1 MIRQIL
7 KEYNVKGGR
16 LDQHF
21 LVDAAALN
29 EIVAAASLDLSDT
42 VLEIGGGIGNLSERI
57 APRVQKLIIIELDP
71 QMVHILKSRLS
82 VFPNIEIIAGDVMD
96 IDLTSLPFNKIVA
109 NLPYSISSDVT
120 LKLLQSEF
128 DAAILMYQY
137 EFAERLVADAGGKD
151 YGRLSVHVQYKTEAS
166 MVRKVPKGAFE
177 PAPKVDSAVI
187 RLIPR
192 PPPYPA
198 HDEKFFFSVTKAL
211 FSQRRKKI
219 KNTLLGSP
227 MAAELPNLKAV
238 LEEMSPQAF
247 MPEKDIDIV
256 TLKGAPFS
264 SELSGKTVGDILDM
278 RAEELSPFDIT
289 RFSNLLYDKYE
300 RKNENMKNDENNEKK
315 Q

>member
-1 MIRQIL
+1 MVRQIL
-7 KEYNVKGGR
+7 KEYNVKGGKM
-16 LDQHF
+16 DQHF
-21 LVDAAALN
+21 LTDAAALN
-29 EIVAAASLDLSDT
+29 DIVAAASLEMSDI

-82 VFPNIEIIAGDVMD
+82 VFPGIEIIAGNVMD
-96 IDLTSLPFNKIVA
+96 IDLTRLSFNKIVA

-128 DAAILMYQY
+128 DAAVLMYQY
-137 EFAERLVADAGGKD
+137 EFAQRLAADAGGKD

-166 MVRKVPKGAFE
+166 VIRKVPKGAFE

-198 HDEKFFFSVTKAL
+198 RDEKFFFSVTKAL

-227 MAAELPNLKAV
+227 LTTELPNLKAV
-238 LEEMSPQAF
+238 LEEMSPQEFLSENDVA
-247 MPEKDIDIV
+247 
-256 TLKGAPFS
+256 TLKGVPFS
-264 SELSGKTVGDILDM
+264 PELSGKTVGDILDM
-278 RAEELSPFDIT
+278 RAEELSPFDMI
-289 RFSNLLYDKYE
+289 RLSNLLYDTYE
-300 RKNENMKNDENNEKK
+300 RNSEKK
-315 Q
+315 